1 MKESAKYKSH
11 ITSKSSKAN
20 MIILQIFSEY
30 IIFLHVKS
38 CMTKHFFQSATF
50 TRRETSWHLQICLSV
65 GVGTLHENLVSS
77 KHPPKRRCFIAA
89 DFRTRV
95 KRTLRVPVGDYPTK
109 YSQCTFIHLTRLLTN
124 PYIHHYISMQLVH
137 VFCYDNV

>member
-1 MKESAKYKSH
+1 MKESAKHKSH

-20 MIILQIFSEY
+20 MIILQIFSEAKF

-38 CMTKHFFQSATF
+38 CMTNTLFFHPPLF
-50 TRRETSWHLQICLSV
+50 TRRETSWHLQIYLSV

-77 KHPPKRRCFIAA
+77 KHRPKRRCFIAA

-109 YSQCTFIHLTRLLTN
+109 YSQCTFIHLARLLTTN
-124 PYIHHYISMQLVH
+124 PYIHH
-137 VFCYDNV
+137 